1 MALKL
6 NQQKI
11 ELVYSLFLIV
21 LIPACIV
28 GLTLWITSHVKAD
41 FDQELRRK
49 ANLANEVFGVS
60 VTSALTEG
68 SPEQAKIKLQSLI
81 DQTRAQA
88 PEVDSLSVA
97 VQQGAG
103 FQTIAG
109 SDSTH
114 VGQPDTSIQTQLAW
128 SKNQP
133 VASLIGAGEGQDR
146 EWLVATPLAG
156 GSGTPLAVSIM
167 RVSLKSSDELIAT
180 TLRDAFIVL
189 SVMLVVLIL
198 LLLNHFRFVEYAE
211 LFRKQ
216 KELDQMKDD
225 FISIATH
232 ELKAP
237 MGVIKGYLSMVLE
250 EKISAQAREMSRIA
264 YDQTER
270 LNHLVND
277 LLDVSRL
284 EQGRTKYNLQ
294 SVGLTTI
301 IQPMI
306 DTTFKQKAADKKLAL
321 HYQPPAGLP
330 AVTADPDRVSEIF
343 TNLIDNAIKYSRA
356 GTVTVA
362 HTSTPA
368 AVVTTVQ
375 DTGIGM
381 TPDEQSRLFQRFYRA
396 RNNDTKDIAGTGLGL
411 WIIKQYIEHMG
422 GTIRVESEKG
432 KGTTFIVS
440 LPRAQKAAPQT
451 D

>member
-146 EWLVATPLAG
+146 EWLVAKKN
-156 GSGTPLAVSIM
+156 S
-167 RVSLKSSDELIAT
+167 
-180 TLRDAFIVL
+180 
-189 SVMLVVLIL
+189 
-198 LLLNHFRFVEYAE
+198 
-211 LFRKQ
+211 
-216 KELDQMKDD
+216 
-225 FISIATH
+225 
-232 ELKAP
+232 
-237 MGVIKGYLSMVLE
+237 
-250 EKISAQAREMSRIA
+250 
-264 YDQTER
+264 
-270 LNHLVND
+270 
-277 LLDVSRL
+277 
-284 EQGRTKYNLQ
+284 TK
-294 SVGLTTI
+294 
-301 IQPMI
+301 
-306 DTTFKQKAADKKLAL
+306 
-321 HYQPPAGLP
+321 
-330 AVTADPDRVSEIF
+330 
-343 TNLIDNAIKYSRA
+343 
-356 GTVTVA
+356 
-362 HTSTPA
+362 
-368 AVVTTVQ
+368 
-375 DTGIGM
+375 
-381 TPDEQSRLFQRFYRA
+381 
-396 RNNDTKDIAGTGLGL
+396 
-411 WIIKQYIEHMG
+411 
-422 GTIRVESEKG
+422 
-432 KGTTFIVS
+432 
-440 LPRAQKAAPQT
+440 
-451 D
+451 